1 MNQVKRTAFARAL
14 CPFWLAFRRLA
25 SDKTLTQTAV
35 SDASPLTTYL
45 AFVHVGP
52 GLEPV
57 LADELRELGFARL
70 RVLAG
75 GVELR
80 VTLTELELICRRSL
94 CAEGVRVRLKAFDA
108 RTFPELERGIEKLP
122 LGAYFRAKANPRID
136 VVCHKSRL
144 WHSDAVAERV
154 RNALSRRLGAPDSEP
169 KEADR
174 ADEPRLFVRMENDR
188 VTVSVDASGE
198 RLHRRGYRAHVAE
211 ASLRETLAAAM
222 LRALLP
228 QPSGRIVIW
237 DPFCGAGTLLLEAIL
252 RAEISRS
259 DLGRRFSFQ
268 EWPSVASA
276 LESSRTDALVQEAH
290 PHVVCAIGSDIDPQA
305 ISAARA
311 NFASLLGKQTSPIE
325 STLEFHVGDVA
336 DVARQIPRGA
346 LVLTN
351 PPYGHRL
358 DEGQAI
364 RSLLRVL
371 RERPDLRPVGALV
384 GGVAKRMLPGSFQ
397 VLFQTKNGGL
407 PVALRVLGPPQT

>member
-1 MNQVKRTAFARAL
+1 MA
-14 CPFWLAFRRLA
+14 
-25 SDKTLTQTAV
+25 
-35 SDASPLTTYL
+35 DAPPLTTYL

-52 GLEPV
+52 GLEPI
-57 LADELRELGFARL
+57 LAAELRELGLSRL

-80 VTLTELELICRRSL
+80 VTLPELELICRRSL
-94 CAEGVRVRLKAFDA
+94 CAESVRTRLKAFDA

-122 LGAYFRAKANPRID
+122 LGAYFRGRASPRID

-154 RNALSRRLGAPDSEP
+154 QSALSRRLGVPESESS
-169 KEADR
+169 E
-174 ADEPRLFVRMENDR
+174 ETEGPRLFVRMENDR

-222 LRALLP
+222 SRALLP
-228 QPSGRIVIW
+228 EPSGKLVVW
-237 DPFCGAGTLLLEAIL
+237 DPFCGAGTVLLEAIL
-252 RAEISRS
+252 RAEASRIELS
-259 DLGRRFSFQ
+259 REFAFQ
-268 EWPSVASA
+268 EWPSVASM
-276 LESSRTDALVQEAH
+276 LESSRAGVLAQEAH
-290 PHVVCAIGSDIDPQA
+290 PHVVCAIGSDIDPRA

-311 NFASLLGKQTSPIE
+311 NLVSLLAKQTSPIE
-325 STLEFHVGDVA
+325 STAEFYIGDVA
-336 DVARQIPRGA
+336 DIARQIPKGA
-346 LVLTN
+346 IVLTN

-364 RSLLRVL
+364 RRLLRVL

-397 VLFQTKNGGL
+397 ALFQTKNGGL
-407 PVALRVLGPPQT
+407 PVAFRVLGPNGAGPVRRG